1 MRKIWTIVSAVA
13 GFAAML
19 TADAAAQPTVVQ
31 SAKEETKT
39 MTEEGGGAPG
49 LTELNR
55 MEARFAPTPLK
66 VDISRLSAN
75 DRNALAKLVQA
86 AQVVDFIFM
95 DQYWSGDRAL
105 WEKLRQDG
113 TPLGAA
119 RASYFWLNKSPWSS
133 LDGEKAFLPGVPQ
146 VKLPGANF
154 YPEDMS
160 KPEFETWLAKQSPEA
175 HKLATGFFSVI
186 VRNPSPEDAQRLVV
200 VPYSKA
206 YRKNLETAAGLL
218 REAAALT
225 GNTTLKRFLTTR
237 ADAFLNDDYYASD
250 VAWMDL
256 DAPIDVTIGP
266 YETYNDEIYGYK
278 ASFEAYVNVRD
289 DRETEK
295 LGAFSKHLQEIEDH
309 LPIDAKYRNPKLGT
323 AAPIR
328 VVNEVFGAGDGN
340 HGVQTAAYNLP
351 NDERVTTERG
361 TKRVMLRNVQ
371 EAKFNNTLVPIANSV
386 LATDAQGELS
396 FDWFFTHILAHE
408 LSHGLGPHQITIHGQ
423 QTSPREQLKDLYSAL
438 EEAKADA
445 LGLFALQYMLDH
457 EKQMALQG
465 VLPKDKKDAAE
476 KKLYTTYLASSFR
489 TLRFGL
495 HEAHGRG
502 MALQVNYL
510 MDKGAFTVNKDGTF
524 AVDYAKVKS
533 AVRDLVHDLLML
545 EATGDYEG
553 TKKLL
558 ETAVLR
564 PEFKHALDKL
574 NGVPTDIRP
583 LFVTAEE
590 LTEKK

>member
-1 MRKIWTIVSAVA
+1 MRKTHVVIFSVVTL
-13 GFAAML
+13 AAML
-19 TADAAAQPTVVQ
+19 TAHAAAQTAAIP
-31 SAKEETKT
+31 SAKGESRAMVKESGST
-39 MTEEGGGAPG
+39 PG
-49 LTELNR
+49 LAELNR

-66 VDISRLSAN
+66 VNLSSLSAG
-75 DRNALAKLVQA
+75 DRRALAKLVEA
-86 AQVVDFIFM
+86 ARIIDLIFM

-105 WEKLRQDG
+105 WEELRQDRS
-113 TPLGAA
+113 PLGAA

-133 LDGEKAFLPGVPQ
+133 LDGEKAFLPGVPP

-160 KPEFETWLAKQSPEA
+160 KPEFESWLTKQSPEVQ
-175 HKLATGFFSVI
+175 KLATGFFSVI
-186 VRNPSPEDAQRLVV
+186 RRTAGARRLVV

-206 YRKNLETAAGLL
+206 YATDLQRAAQLL

-225 GNTTLKRFLTTR
+225 DNATLKRFLTAR

-256 DAPIDVTIGP
+256 DAPVDVTIGP
-266 YETYNDEIYGYK
+266 YETYNDEVFGYK

-289 DRETEK
+289 DHETAK
-295 LGAFSKHLQEIEDH
+295 LGAFSKHLQEIEDN
-309 LPIDAKYRNPKLGT
+309 LPIDPKYRNPKLGVS
-323 AAPIR
+323 APIR

-351 NDERVTTERG
+351 NDERITTERG

-371 EAKFNNTLVPIANSV
+371 EAKFDATLVPIAHSV
-386 LATDAQGELS
+386 LAPDGRSQLS

-408 LSHGLGPHQITIHGQ
+408 LSHGLGPHQITLDGQ
-423 QTSPREQLKDLYSAL
+423 STSPREQLKELYSAI
-438 EEAKADA
+438 EEAKADV
-445 LGLFALQYMLDH
+445 LGLFALQYMIDH
-457 EKQMALQG
+457 EKQMGLEG
-465 VLPKDKKDAAE
+465 VLPNDKKEVAE

-510 MDKGAFTVNKDGTF
+510 MDKGAFAVGKDGTF
-524 AVDYAKVKS
+524 SVDYAKVKD
-533 AVRDLVHDLLML
+533 AVRDLTHDLLML
-545 EATGDYEG
+545 EVTGDYAG

-564 PEFKHALDKL
+564 PEFKRALDKL
-574 NGVPTDIRP
+574 AAVPTDIRP
-583 LFVTAEE
+583 VFVTAEE
-590 LTEKK
+590 LTGMK

>member
-1 MRKIWTIVSAVA
+1 MRKAGSIVLMVA
-13 GFAAML
+13 GLAAILMPG
-19 TADAAAQPTVVQ
+19 AAAQTKVIEG
-31 SAKEETKT
+31 AKVETMA
-39 MTEEGGGAPG
+39 MTKAGESVPDLA
-49 LTELNR
+49 ELNQ
-55 MEARFAPTPLK
+55 MEARFAPTSLK
-66 VDISRLSAN
+66 VDVSQLSAN
-75 DRNALAKLVQA
+75 DRKALEKLVQA
-86 AQVVDFIFM
+86 ARVVDLIFM
-95 DQYWSGDRAL
+95 DQYWSGDRLL
-105 WEKLRQDG
+105 WEKLKQDG
-113 TPLGAA
+113 TPLGQA

-133 LDGEKAFLPGVPQ
+133 LDGEKAFLPGVPP

-154 YPEDMS
+154 YPEDLS
-160 KPEFETWLAKQSPEA
+160 KPEFESWLAKQSPEA
-175 HKLATGFFSVI
+175 QKLATGFFSVI
-186 VRNPSPEDAQRLVV
+186 RRNPAGDDAQRLLV
-200 VPYSKA
+200 VPFSMA
-206 YRKNLETAAGLL
+206 YRKDLATAAGLL

-225 GNTTLKRFLTTR
+225 GNATLKRFLTTR

-289 DRETEK
+289 DHETEK

-309 LPIDAKYRNPKLGT
+309 LPVDAKYRNPKLGA

-328 VVNEVFGAGDGN
+328 VVNQVFGAGDGN

-351 NDERVTTERG
+351 NDERITTERG

-371 EAKFNNTLVPIANSV
+371 EAKFNSTLVPIARSV
-386 LATDAQGELS
+386 LAKDAQAELS

-408 LSHGLGPHQITIHGQ
+408 LSHGLGPHQITINGK
-423 QTSPREQLKDLYSAL
+423 QTSPREQLKELYSAV

-445 LGLFALQYMLDH
+445 LGLFTLQYMLDH
-457 EKQMALQG
+457 EKQMALDG

-510 MDKGAFTVNKDGTF
+510 MDKGAFTVSKDGTF

-533 AVRDLVHDLLML
+533 GVRDLVHDLLML

-553 TKKLL
+553 AKKLL

-564 PEFKHALDKL
+564 PEFKLALEKL
-574 NGVPTDIRP
+574 TGVPTDIRP
-583 LFVTAEE
+583 VFVTAEG

>member
-1 MRKIWTIVSAVA
+1 MAA
-13 GFAAML
+13 GLAAIL
-19 TADAAAQPTVVQ
+19 TAGAAAQITAVQ
-31 SAKEETKT
+31 GTKVETMA
-39 MTEEGGGAPG
+39 MTEAGGGVPE

-55 MEARFAPTPLK
+55 MEARYAPTPLK
-66 VDISRLSAN
+66 VEVSQLSAN
-75 DRNALAKLVQA
+75 DRKALEKLVQA
-86 AQVVDFIFM
+86 GRLVDLIFM

-105 WEKLRQDG
+105 WEKLKQDR
-113 TPLGAA
+113 TPLGVA
-119 RASYFWLNKSPWSS
+119 RASYFWLNKGPWSS
-133 LDGEKAFLPGVPQ
+133 LDGEKAFLPGVPPE
-146 VKLPGANF
+146 KLPGANF

-160 KPEFETWLAKQSPEA
+160 KPEFETWLGKQSPEQQ
-175 HKLATGFFSVI
+175 KLATGFFSVI
-186 VRNPSPEDAQRLVV
+186 QRNPSGEETQSLVV
-200 VPYSKA
+200 VPYSMV
-206 YRKNLETAAGLL
+206 YRKDLETAAGLL

-225 GNTTLKRFLTTR
+225 GNASLKRFLTTR

-289 DRETEK
+289 DHETEK

-309 LPIDAKYRNPKLGT
+309 LPIDAKYRNPKLGA

-351 NDERVTTERG
+351 NDERITTERG

-371 EAKFNNTLVPIANSV
+371 EAKFNSTLVPIARSV
-386 LATDAQGELS
+386 LAGDAQSELS

-408 LSHGLGPHQITIHGQ
+408 LSHGLGPHQITIDGQ
-423 QTSPREQLKDLYSAL
+423 QSSPREQLKELYSAV

-445 LGLFALQYMLDH
+445 LGLFTLQYMLDH
-457 EKQMALQG
+457 EKQMALEG
-465 VLPKDKKDAAE
+465 VLPRDKKDAAE

-510 MDKGAFTVNKDGTF
+510 MDKGAFTVGKDGTF

-533 AVRDLVHDLLML
+533 GVRDLVHDLLML
-545 EATGDYEG
+545 EATGDYAG
-553 TKKLL
+553 AKKLL

-564 PEFKHALDKL
+564 PEFKHALEKL
-574 NGVPTDIRP
+574 TGVPTDIRP
-583 LFVTAEE
+583 VFVTAEG
-590 LTEKK
+590 LPEKN

>member
-1 MRKIWTIVSAVA
+1 MRKAYVIISVVA
-13 GFAAML
+13 GLAAIFA
-19 TADAAAQPTVVQ
+19 ADAAAQTTLVQ
-31 SAKEETKT
+31 SAKEETRAMAKESART
-39 MTEEGGGAPG
+39 PSLA
-49 LTELNR
+49 ELNR

-66 VDISRLSAN
+66 VDLSSLSAS
-75 DRNALAKLVQA
+75 DRKALAKLVEA
-86 AQVVDFIFM
+86 ARVIDFIFM

-105 WEKLRQDG
+105 WAKLKQDR
-113 TPLGAA
+113 TPLGVA
-119 RASYFWLNKSPWSS
+119 RASYFWLNKGPWSS
-133 LDGEKAFLPGVPQ
+133 LDAEKAFLLGVPP

-160 KPEFETWLAKQSPEA
+160 KPEFESWLGKQSPE
-175 HKLATGFFSVI
+175 HQKLATGFFSVI
-186 VRNPSPEDAQRLVV
+186 WRNTAPGDRHLVM

-206 YRKNLETAAGLL
+206 YAKDLQTAAGLL

-225 GNTTLKRFLTTR
+225 GNATLKRFLTTR

-295 LGAFSKHLQEIEDH
+295 LGAFSKHLQEIEDN
-309 LPIDAKYRNPKLGT
+309 LPIDAKYRNPKLGA
-323 AAPIR
+323 AAPIS

-371 EAKFNNTLVPIANSV
+371 EAKFNANLVPIAGSV
-386 LATDAQGELS
+386 LAPDARRELS

-408 LSHGLGPHQITIHGQ
+408 LSHGLGPHQITLNGQ
-423 QTSPREQLKDLYSAL
+423 PTSPREQLKELYSAI

-457 EKQMALQG
+457 EKQMALEG
-465 VLPKDKKDAAE
+465 VLPKDQKDVAE

-510 MDKGAFTVNKDGTF
+510 MDRGAFTVSKDGTF
-524 AVDYAKVKS
+524 TVDYARVKN

-545 EATGDYEG
+545 EATGDYAG

-558 ETAVLR
+558 DTAVLR
-564 PEFKHALDKL
+564 PEFKRALDRL
-574 NGVPTDIRP
+574 TAVPTDIRP
-583 LFVTAEE
+583 VFVTAQE